1 MRCVCARPVSC
12 ASVCAEEAY
21 SMAATAPERN
31 RPDRTALLCPGLS
44 ALPLCLCVVGL
55 VPPLSTHVLA
65 ARFLQQSAAVAAASS
80 AAAAAD
86 VRVV

>member
-12 ASVCAEEAY
+12 ASVRAEEAY

-31 RPDRTALLCPGLS
+31 RPDRTALLCPVRS
-44 ALPLCLCVVGL
+44 ATVLVCVVGP